1 MAITLG
7 GLLQDPDSLGYEKSL
22 FTASAAEELAVDTTN
37 KKLKLTRIGNL
48 TSDGVTLKCLYSKL
62 KEIWKS
68 DADLIKFPF
77 PMTPITDEQFEFKE
91 GWNLDD
97 SINPTT
103 KITHAGTNS
112 GTSAQFT
119 ITTTG
124 NFNTSNVVPGL
135 YVSGTGVGTGAKVV
149 TVNSNTQI
157 TVSVANS
164 GTVSGSLTF
173 WGDVDYTYNLVR
185 TGGWRVN
192 NVANTVT
199 EEWIGAISLGSLGAE
214 VTTKTLVT
222 TATMTSTSTVT
233 VASTAGLQAGSF
245 VTAPGFPL
253 GTTILSIGGGTTF
266 TISKTI
272 VSLAS
277 GAVVTVRPKDQIYY
291 QIYNNGASGTSLNPK
306 NAVLTGQ
313 VNQAIQTY
321 SLGGGYDYRDAND
334 TLKFYVREQGWTYGS
349 QSKTDIGVS
358 TLSYQT
364 YRFPVTNAS
373 DALKITVADSAIDTA
388 NLATGIPNQAPYS
401 NMSITWYATPQSR
414 TVGGTAYNFNVIVD
428 ADTTVGPLVGGGAS
442 LEQVY
447 QFVQWSLR
455 RGTSVDIDQSGT
467 TAKIGAITRELLKF
481 VGDTLYVIYDSS
493 DGGVFIDS
501 VASADKNRV
510 VFIDNTAANVT
521 FPFTASG
528 SLNFNEYLATE
539 GNSGADAVYRLFYKK
554 LYSTQGSA
562 GVKEF
567 GTSSAILV
575 RKADNTTEIS
585 GTLSGNLSS
594 VSFDYDYDNN
604 TQSAWQPS
612 TSYTLDT
619 EFRNKNAGVTTW
631 YRVTTP
637 YTSGGTFGATDT
649 TNTLVIAGPSV
660 VLVSIGLNKGQYV
673 AQGST
678 IAKNTTNAIGAVAAL
693 ERNYSNPD
701 PGV

>member
-1 MAITLG
+1 MAVTLG
-7 GLLQDPDSLGYEKSL
+7 GLLQDPDSLGYELAL
-22 FTASAAEELAVDTTN
+22 FSASATEELAVDTTN

-68 DADLIKFPF
+68 DSTLIKFPF
-77 PMTPITDEQFEFKE
+77 PMTPITDEQFEFRD

-103 KITHAGTNS
+103 KITHGGTNS
-112 GTSAQFT
+112 GTSTQFT

-149 TVNSNTQI
+149 SVDSNTQI

-173 WGDVDYTYNLVR
+173 WGDVDYTYNLIR

-192 NVANTVT
+192 NTSGT
-199 EEWIGAISLGSLGAE
+199 TIEEWIGAISLGSLGAE
-214 VTTKTLVT
+214 GTTKTLTT
-222 TATMTSTSTVT
+222 TATMTNTSTVT

-245 VTAPGFPL
+245 VTGAGFPL
-253 GTTILSIGGGTTF
+253 GTTIVTVDGGTTF

-272 VSLAS
+272 ASLAS
-277 GAVVTVRPKDQIYY
+277 GAIVTVRPKDQIYY
-291 QIYNNGASGTSLNPK
+291 QIYNNGASGTALYPK

-321 SLGGGYDYRDAND
+321 SSSGGYDYRDAND

-349 QSKTDIGVS
+349 QSKGDIGVT

-364 YRFPVTNAS
+364 YRFPVTNSS

-388 NLATGIPNQAPYS
+388 NLATGIPNQSPYDK
-401 NMSITWYATPQSR
+401 MSITWYASPQSR
-414 TVGGTAYNFNVIVD
+414 TIGGTSYNFNVIID
-428 ADTTVGPLVGGGAS
+428 ADTDVTEFQSGDAS

-455 RGTSVDIDQSGT
+455 RGTAIDIDQSGST
-467 TAKIGAITRELLKF
+467 SKVGVITRELLRF
-481 VGDTLYVIYDSS
+481 VGDTLYTIYDAT

-501 VASADKNRV
+501 VAANDKNRV
-510 VFIDNTAANVT
+510 VFVDNTAANVT
-521 FPFTASG
+521 FPYTAAGKLTFNANLSG
-528 SLNFNEYLATE
+528 EN
-539 GNSGADAVYRLFYKK
+539 NSGADAVYRLFYKNV
-554 LYSTQGSA
+554 YSTQGGA
-562 GVKEF
+562 GTKEF
-567 GTSSAILV
+567 GTTSAILV

-585 GTLSGNLSS
+585 GTLSGNLVE

-604 TQSAWQPS
+604 TQTAWQAS
-612 TSYTLDT
+612 TAYTVGN
-619 EFRNKNAGVTTW
+619 EYRNRAAGVTTW
-631 YRVTTP
+631 YRVTTG
-637 YTSGGTFGATDT
+637 YTSGGTFGGTDT
-649 TNTLVIAGPSV
+649 TNTVVIDGPSV
-660 VLVSIGLNKGQYV
+660 ILVAIGLNKGQYV
-673 AQGST
+673 SQPGT
-678 IAKNTTNAIGAVAAL
+678 IAKSITNSIGAVAAL
-693 ERNYSNPD
+693 ERNYDNP
-701 PGV
+701 V